1 MDEINKKIDVY
12 IEGLVLGILA
22 HPSLQNLNP
31 QQREEYAQK
40 LRGHFYDLI
49 LETAFDQMNPEQIAD
64 LKANLDNPPVLAS
77 KIEEY
82 STQIPDLLDDI
93 ETRLQKEFDVM
104 KITLSTVKP
113 S

>member
-1 MDEINKKIDVY
+1 MDNINQKIDAY

-40 LRGHFYDLI
+40 LRGHFYNLI
-49 LETAFDQMNPEQIAD
+49 LETAFGQMNPEQIAD
-64 LKANLDNPPVLAS
+64 LKANLGDSQKLEE

-82 STQIPDLLDDI
+82 SSLIPGLAEDI
-93 ETRLQKEFDVM
+93 EIRLQKEFDVM
-104 KITLSTVKP
+104 KMTLSTVQP
-113 S
+113 